1 MKITLN
7 YFKAALFVLLGLFI
21 VGCQEDVPGG
31 GGGGTLSDP
40 DVSLNSASSLTVN
53 PNEEFTVSVS
63 ASANGTP
70 LNSITVYEGN
80 TKVDLS
86 RIKYD
91 GTSASA
97 NPTLLFGADK
107 QGFTTDITIAAH
119 NSVGTSTYSV
129 EVADEEG
136 RKSTVFID
144 VTTNGNPPSF
154 VFGGSGMITVDGGDV
169 VSLNMIAEQGSSP
182 LQIVAVYENDVL
194 IEDVSRLEFA
204 GFDVPENPFEVTGA
218 FTEGFSEKLLV
229 TAPSAAGDY
238 KITLVVTDEA
248 GQTASDDYTI
258 TVRAA
263 GTPVEYYE
271 GFLLLNAGGP
281 AGTGGADLDITSG
294 TSSVSSS
301 SVEAEIKDLGID
313 TDRPPSSNWI
323 QRITGANNAT
333 IRQIEPGKN
342 GLSESFDYSQI
353 VMKEMLPTIFN
364 ASTSLS
370 GNTTDVVEV
379 GDMFIV
385 ERDGRYYALLITS
398 VDLTVDNN
406 NDQYVFEVKR

>member
-21 VGCQEDVPGG
+21 VGCEEDVPGG
-31 GGGGTLSDP
+31 GGGGTLNNP

-53 PNEEFTVSVS
+53 TNEEFTVSVS

-80 TKVDLS
+80 AKVDLG

-91 GTSASA
+91 GTAASA
-97 NPTLLFGADK
+97 NPALLFGADK
-107 QGFTTDITIAAH
+107 EGFTTDITIAAH
-119 NSVGTSTYSV
+119 PTVGTSTYTI

-136 RKSTVFID
+136 RKSTVFVD

-154 VFGGSGMITVDGGDV
+154 VFGGSGMITVDGGDI
-169 VSLNMIAEQGSSP
+169 VSLKMIAEQGSSP
-182 LQIVAVYENDVL
+182 LKIVAVYENDVL
-194 IEDVSRLEFA
+194 IEDVDRLEFA

-218 FTEGFSEKLLV
+218 FKEGFSEDLLV
-229 TAPSAAGDY
+229 TAPSTAGDY

-258 TVRAA
+258 TVRSAE
-263 GTPVEYYE
+263 TPVEYYE

-281 AGTGGADLDITSG
+281 SGTGGADLDITSG
-294 TSSVSSS
+294 TSSVGSS

-333 IRQIEPGKN
+333 IRQIEPGLN

-353 VMKEMLPTIFN
+353 TTKEMLPTIFN

-370 GNTTDVVEV
+370 GNTTSVVEV

-385 ERDGRYYALLITS
+385 ERDGKYYALLMTN
-398 VDLTVDNN
+398 VVPTTDNN
-406 NDQYVFEVKR
+406 DDRYEFELKR